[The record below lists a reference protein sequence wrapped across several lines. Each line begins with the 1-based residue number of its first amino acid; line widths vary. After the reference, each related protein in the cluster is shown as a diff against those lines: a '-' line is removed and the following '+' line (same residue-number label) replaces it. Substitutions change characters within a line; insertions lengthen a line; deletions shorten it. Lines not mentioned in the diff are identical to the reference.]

1 MNLTL
6 DLVRIRLPKRYDF
19 LALGIV
25 LSICLHVSVLLVK
38 LTTTAPPS
46 VNQAQNLEIILVNTE
61 SKHAPLD
68 PKLIAQANLLGGG
81 DQDTGLSTSPI
92 PKTSQVDSEL
102 LLSQMLEQQKELEN
116 KQKEL
121 LMRLKA
127 QLKATIS
134 TQQSQQPDS
143 VQSTDQDTNNQ
154 HSVFLSAQI
163 AAIEEKIQTYNA
175 QPKQQ
180 FTGPSAKSDAL
191 AQYLET
197 WRHQIELL
205 GTQHYPEQARGKI
218 YGSLQLTVYIKDDG
232 SLQNIEIDKP
242 SQHAIL
248 NLAAQRIV
256 QLAAP
261 FAPLP
266 DEVSQNTDVLAITRT
281 WNFQNQQLKTN
292 IP

>member
-1 MNLTL
+1 MSLTL
-6 DLVRIRLPKRYDF
+6 DLVKLRLPKRYDF

-25 LSICLHVSVLLVK
+25 LSICLHASVFFIKV
-38 LTTTAPPS
+38 TTISKPNLS
-46 VNQAQNLEIILVNTE
+46 QAQNLEIVLVNTE

-68 PKLIAQANLLGGG
+68 PKLIAQFNLMGGG
-81 DQDTGLSTSPI
+81 EHDSGISTSPI
-92 PKTSQVDSEL
+92 PKTSEIDSEI
-102 LLSQMLEQQKELEN
+102 LLSQMLEQQKQLEL

-127 QLKATIS
+127 QLDASIATENS
-134 TQQSQQPDS
+134 QQSSSEQNPNQ
-143 VQSTDQDTNNQ
+143 TTNNQ
-154 HSVFLSAQI
+154 YSMYLSAQI
-163 AAIEEKIQTYNA
+163 AALEEEIQKYNA

-180 FTGPSAKSDAL
+180 FIGPSAKSDVL

-205 GTQHYPEQARGKI
+205 GTQHYPEQARGRI
-218 YGSLQLTVYIKDDG
+218 YGSLQLTVYIKSDG

-242 SQHAIL
+242 SEHAIL

-266 DEVSQNTDVLAITRT
+266 QEVSQNTDVLAITRT

>member
-1 MNLTL
+1 MSLNI
-6 DLVRIRLPKRYDF
+6 DLVRIQLPKRYDF

-25 LSICLHVSVLLVK
+25 LSICLHLSILFIK
-38 LTTTAPPS
+38 ITAPKPPS
-46 VNQAQNLEIILVNTE
+46 VSQAQNLEIVLVNTE
-61 SKHAPLD
+61 TKHAPLD
-68 PKLIAQANLLGGG
+68 PKLLAQFNLLGGG
-81 DQDTGLSTSPI
+81 DDDFGLSTSPI
-92 PKTSQVDSEL
+92 PKTSEVDSEL
-102 LLSQMLEQQKELEN
+102 LLAQMLEQQKQLETR
-116 KQKEL
+116 QQEL
-121 LMRLKA
+121 LTRLKA
-127 QLKATIS
+127 QLNDVLAQENDIH
-134 TQQSQQPDS
+134 
-143 VQSTDQDTNNQ
+143 STDQSHTQDTDIRQ
-154 HSVFLSAQI
+154 SALLSAQI
-163 AAIEEKIQTYNA
+163 AALEEAIQKYNA
-175 QPKQQ
+175 LPKQQ
-180 FTGPSAKSDAL
+180 FTGPSAKSDVL
-191 AQYLET
+191 AQYLEN

-218 YGSLQLTVYIKDDG
+218 YGSLQLTVYINANG
-232 SLQNIEIDKP
+232 SLQNIEIDQP